1 MNIDFRVEGNI
12 AIAGVSGEI
21 DSKTA
26 PEAQTKL
33 LGIAADHSRLVID
46 MTNVT
51 FLSSAGL
58 RTLLLLYR
66 QTAARNGKIVLVG
79 LSEEIKDTMSM
90 TGFLKFFAVA
100 GTPEEGLKALS

>member
-1 MNIDFRVEGNI
+1 MNIEVKAEGNI
-12 AIAGVSGEI
+12 AIAIISGEI

-26 PEAQTKL
+26 PQAQEELLPVTGQYNKL
-33 LGIAADHSRLVID
+33 VMD
-46 MTNVT
+46 MSKVT

-66 QTAARNGKIVLVG
+66 QTTAKNGKIVLVG

-90 TGFLKFFAVA
+90 TGFLKFFVISDSL
-100 GTPEEGLKALS
+100 EEGLKSLA

>member
-1 MNIDFRVEGNI
+1 MNIEVKAEGNI
-12 AIAGVSGEI
+12 AIAIISGEI

-26 PEAQTKL
+26 PQAQGELLPVTGQYNKL
-33 LGIAADHSRLVID
+33 VMD
-46 MTNVT
+46 MSKVT

-66 QTAARNGKIVLVG
+66 QTTAKNGKIVLVG

-90 TGFLKFFAVA
+90 TGFLKFFVISDSL
-100 GTPEEGLKALS
+100 EEGLKSLA

>member
-1 MNIDFRVEGNI
+1 MNIEVRTEGNI
-12 AIAGVSGEI
+12 AVAVISGEI

-26 PEAQTKL
+26 PQAQAELMPVTEKYNKL
-33 LGIAADHSRLVID
+33 VLD
-46 MTNVT
+46 MSNVT

-66 QTAARNGKIVLVG
+66 QTTAKNGKVVLVG

-90 TGFLKFFAVA
+90 TGFLKFFVVSNSL
-100 GTPEEGLKALS
+100 EEGLKVLA